1 MIIMIINLV
10 NIISIL
16 YKNLKEK
23 NIRVFFI
30 YFKIRKNINN
40 QLLSKIN

>member
-1 MIIMIINLV
+1 MIIMIINLI

-40 QLLSKIN
+40 QPLSKIN